1 MDSFYKEIIE
11 DRIKYLEKLKARE
24 DESDTSRQCLSF
36 IITELNMIISVAEN
50 T

>member
-1 MDSFYKEIIE
+1 MDYKKIIE
-11 DRIKYLEKLKARE
+11 DRIKQLEKYMARE
-24 DESDTSRQCLSF
+24 NESQSSRQCLSF